1 MKPVKPPIPTQE
13 EWEKFEGA
21 MDEILKAPP
30 QHKKMS
36 KKNGRKIIQRSKKP
50 YRP

>member
-1 MKPVKPPIPTQE
+1 MKPVKTPVPTQE

-30 QHKKMS
+30 QHKPV
-36 KKNGRKIIQRSKKP
+36 KKP
-50 YRP
+50 TKRKK